1 MVEERSRGFICLFI
15 FFFVSLFF
23 DKFSKFSS
31 KSAKIVAR
39 TRANVNE
46 DRRDPR
52 DTLPFSQQPHV
63 YHPRL
68 SLGLLLL
75 LSMRIFNIF
84 PLFIYFFLSRVSCYF
99 RFFFFFPHQA
109 RQFSSVA
116 FLCGAAK
123 QQRGVDSRGSCS
135 TACQQSGVRV
145 IRKKTYHFNYLIL
158 IYKSRDHAP
167 FRRGNF
173 CRASQAAIS
182 M

>member
-99 RFFFFFPHQA
+99 RFFFFFLTRLDNSRVQ
-109 RQFSSVA
+109 RFCVGQQNSSEGLIA
-116 FLCGAAK
+116 
-123 QQRGVDSRGSCS
+123 
-135 TACQQSGVRV
+135 GVRAAQLV
-145 IRKKTYHFNYLIL
+145 
-158 IYKSRDHAP
+158 SRVVYVSFVKRH
-167 FRRGNF
+167 
-173 CRASQAAIS
+173 ITLTT
-182 M
+182 